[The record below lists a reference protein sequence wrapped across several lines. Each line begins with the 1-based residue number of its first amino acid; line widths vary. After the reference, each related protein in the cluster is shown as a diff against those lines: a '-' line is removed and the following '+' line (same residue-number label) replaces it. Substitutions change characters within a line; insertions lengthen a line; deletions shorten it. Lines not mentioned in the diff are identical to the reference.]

1 MGNLQNFS
9 DTFQSAWVGEREARI
24 EYEKALEKLEKYK
37 GSKGYQHDVEAAEKT
52 YHDRID
58 AIHADAEE
66 RLKPVLKSMER
77 ACRGG
82 AYESPTA
89 EQLRLLEALKMRAEL
104 LSFEDMERAAPAL
117 ADCDVA
123 VAALEK
129 LARDAGK
136 VVPPSFGNKYRAR
149 KEAFTAFQNAFR
161 GLCAWNGAEDA
172 EVLGEEFAHRNVLGG
187 GDGKHNPD
195 AIDAAHVARL
205 GGPEM
210 SNFEYKKADF
220 ELARMICG
228 EDVPWDGG
236 IAELD

>member
-136 VVPPSFGNKYRAR
+136 VVPPSFGNKYKAR
-149 KEAFTAFQNAFR
+149 QAAYDGFHNAAR
-161 GLCAWNGAEDA
+161 GVCNWNGATDKT
-172 EVLGEEFAHRNVLGG
+172 VLDEEFSRRNVLAG
-187 GDGKHNPD
+187 GDGKRNPA

-210 SNFEYKKADF
+210 DAFEYKRDCF
-220 ELARMICG
+220 EVARMVCG
-228 EDVPWDGG
+228 DDVNWDDG
-236 IAELD
+236 IQPLD